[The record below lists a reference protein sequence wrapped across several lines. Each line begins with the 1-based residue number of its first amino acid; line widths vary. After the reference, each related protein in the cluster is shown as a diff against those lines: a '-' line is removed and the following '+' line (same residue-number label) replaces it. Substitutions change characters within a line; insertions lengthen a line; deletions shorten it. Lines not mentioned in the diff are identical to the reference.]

1 MPTAPPKLYNFESK
15 TIFFFIVT
23 LSCINKKIVPEF
35 LKIFAHV
42 KGQIEFY
49 KQQKN
54 WNQKSMFRNS
64 P

>member
-15 TIFFFIVT
+15 TIISSKKIFIFFTVT

-54 WNQKSMFRNS
+54 
-64 P
+64 